1 MGGNFSPGLFS
12 VIDRA
17 GGFSHDLVGASLVK
31 YSMNIASSPTFSGD
45 VEDRL

>member
-31 YSMNIASSPTFSGD
+31 YSMNIASPTFSGD